1 MARELRAQ
9 LDREALRIDDTAAQ
23 LLHSIIA
30 ERRDDRLASTLTD
43 EQRAMARHLIA
54 AGIITEHHDE
64 LRTSEPLQDALDDRH
79 VRFLRW

>member
-1 MARELRAQ
+1 MTTHGSSPT
-9 LDREALRIDDTAAQ
+9 I
-23 LLHSIIA
+23 
-30 ERRDDRLASTLTD
+30 
-43 EQRAMARHLIA
+43 IA